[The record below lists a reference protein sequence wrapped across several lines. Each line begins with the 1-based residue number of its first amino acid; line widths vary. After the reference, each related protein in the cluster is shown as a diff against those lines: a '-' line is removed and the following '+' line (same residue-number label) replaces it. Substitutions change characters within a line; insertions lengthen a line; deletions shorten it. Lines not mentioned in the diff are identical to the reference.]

1 MDANQNKIWE
11 KGSGKFFSLNL
22 KNAKTNAKNKCMNIL
37 ENNPAYILLK
47 YSFILWIIF
56 SAIFFI

>member
-47 YSFILWIIF
+47 YSFIL
-56 SAIFFI
+56 